1 MNYVRGDL
9 LLLMN
14 WNVSFAALGA
24 LGKRI
29 ASRATSVC
37 AMKRAVRWA
46 VSCAGVRMLTVL
58 GLMVRL
64 LRGLE
69 ASDGALASASRVEK
83 AMGEA
88 RALVAR
94 RARKGVE
101 ERMLLEATRQKMG
114 GMCC

>member
-1 MNYVRGDL
+1 
-9 LLLMN
+9 
-14 WNVSFAALGA
+14 
-24 LGKRI
+24 
-29 ASRATSVC
+29 
-37 AMKRAVRWA
+37 
-46 VSCAGVRMLTVL
+46 VL

-101 ERMLLEATRQKMG
+101 ERMLLEATR
-114 GMCC
+114 